1 MAFRSPH
8 VSLVSFAMEITP
20 ACTADAMV
28 VETDLHLNSRHPA
41 YNDRAVQGLIA
52 AAQDYLA
59 TKAGGATHIRLVS
72 NRAAEFD

>member
-1 MAFRSPH
+1 MAFKCQH
-8 VSLVSFAMEITP
+8 VSFVSFAIEITP
-20 ACTADAMV
+20 AGTADVMV

-59 TKAGGATHIRLVS
+59 AKTGGATHIRLVS
-72 NRAAEFD
+72 NQPGEI